1 MDGKISFFYIVLL
14 SFEGEASSL
23 MSKTFIPGKRLVRNW
38 FCGALQTKPVYKP
51 VFPEIGITRAGAYAR
66 THKPTQE
73 QQQQDNSSISKC
85 FTLKPSQ
92 NFNN

>member
-66 THKPTQE
+66 THAQTDSGTTTTGQLLNIEMFHPEAKSE
-73 QQQQDNSSISKC
+73 
-85 FTLKPSQ
+85 L
-92 NFNN
+92 